1 MSKIKHILIGVKI
14 VIFLVACV
22 LGYMF
27 YQNYTLSQKKQ
38 EELKKIHQL
47 YNDSKWV
54 EAVTGYKDYIRKY
67 PEKKLEVESRMST
80 SLQNLANEKSIKAIA
95 IPGTDKAGKQA
106 ANREVIQILTEAK
119 EYGDLNEM
127 SLMILCDA
135 HIECNE
141 FDKAKTVIKEAK
153 SRGDI
158 DGNKFLIHERRMEQ
172 AAKKK

>member
-1 MSKIKHILIGVKI
+1 MSKIKHIIIGVKI

-27 YQNYTLSQKKQ
+27 YQNYALSQQKQ

-47 YNDSKWV
+47 YNDNQWV
-54 EAVTGYKDYIRKY
+54 EAVAGYKEYIKKY
-67 PEKKLEVESRMST
+67 PEKKLEVEGRMST
-80 SLQNLANEKSIKAIA
+80 SLQSLANEKSIKAIA
-95 IPGTDKAGKQA
+95 IPGTNKAGKQT
-106 ANREVIQILTEAK
+106 ANREVIELLTEAK

-141 FDKAKTVIKEAK
+141 LDKAKSVIKEAK
-153 SRGDI
+153 NRSDI
-158 DGNKFLIHERRMEQ
+158 DGSKFVVQERRLEQ